1 MKKNNNLKYINKV
14 EKEFSLSAS
23 GMRRMVRDFHS
34 EMKKGL
40 RGAPGSLK
48 MIPTYVDIPTG
59 KEKGLFLALDLG
71 GTNFRVLEL
80 ELYGGGK
87 TGDPVVRKYVLDKK
101 SIAGPGS
108 ELFDFFA
115 RCIESFM
122 KDANLSRSGEIK
134 LGFTFSFPIK
144 QTSVASGSLVLW
156 TKGFKATGVVG
167 RDVVGLLN
175 DALRRKGLNNIRVT
189 ALANDTVGTLIAKS
203 YSDKNCDV
211 GVIIGTG
218 TNACYREKVS
228 NIKKWRGARVP
239 SGRMIINIEWGNFNK
254 LTRTK
259 YDTALDRNSAN
270 PGDQRLEKMVSGMY
284 MGEVVRLV
292 LLDMIKR
299 GILFGGREK
308 GCIDDPGRFKTEYVS
323 VIELDASS
331 GLKKTDAVLKDIG
344 IKYAVLYDR
353 LLVRNICDIVSRR
366 GARICASAL
375 AAVVTKMDA
384 HLSRKHTIAIDG
396 SVYEKHPAFAK
407 KMGEGLKDIFGK
419 KASRIRIELS
429 KDGSGKGAAI
439 IAAVA

>member
-1 MKKNNNLKYINKV
+1 VERKKFLKQL
-14 EKEFSLSAS
+14 EKDFNISPTR
-23 GMRRMVRDFHS
+23 MRRMVRDFHS
-34 EMKKGL
+34 QMKKGL
-40 RGAPGSLK
+40 RGASSSLK

-80 ELYGGGK
+80 ELKGMGR
-87 TGDPVVRKYVLDKK
+87 TGDPIVKKYVLDKK
-101 SIAGPGS
+101 RIAGPGA

-115 RCIESFM
+115 RCVGSFM
-122 KDANLSRSGEIK
+122 EDARLGRTEEIK

-175 DALRRKGLNNIRVT
+175 DALKRKGLNNIRVT

-218 TNACYREKVS
+218 TNACYREKIA
-228 NIKKWRGARVP
+228 NIKKWRGARTP

-254 LTRTK
+254 LGRTK
-259 YDTALDRNSAN
+259 YDVALDKNSAN

-292 LLDMIKR
+292 LVDMIKR
-299 GILFGGREK
+299 SILFSGRKK
-308 GCIDDPGRFKTEYVS
+308 GAICEPGSFKTEYVS
-323 VIELDASS
+323 LMELDRSKELA
-331 GLKKTDAVLKDIG
+331 KTDDILKELG
-344 IKYAVLYDR
+344 VKNTTLEER
-353 LLVRNICDIVSRR
+353 FLVRAACDIVSRR
-366 GARICASAL
+366 GARISASAL

-384 HLSRKHTIAIDG
+384 HLSKKHTIAIDG
-396 SVYEKHPAFAK
+396 SVYEKHPAFSK
-407 KMGEGLKDIFGK
+407 KMGDGLKDIFGK
-419 KASRIRIELS
+419 KASRIKIELS

-439 IAAVA
+439 IAAIA